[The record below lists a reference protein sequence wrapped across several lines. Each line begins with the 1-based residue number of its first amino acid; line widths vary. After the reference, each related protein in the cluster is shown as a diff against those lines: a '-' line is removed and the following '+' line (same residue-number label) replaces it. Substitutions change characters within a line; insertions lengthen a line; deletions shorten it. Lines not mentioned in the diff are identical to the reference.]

1 MSAAGAPM
9 TWSPFT
15 VELVCP
21 QCSTHIATSIEH
33 SACIVSHT
41 CNGCGIVIRP
51 RTGEGCIFSPYGNAN
66 LHRNTSNLSRCL
78 PDRGERCH
86 AVVGTCPFNSYY
98 SEGRLTELLA
108 WAKEH
113 FERVDVFVPDTP
125 TVWTLEAGGYTPGEA
140 SHKTRRQV
148 RYLNNKIGRAR
159 EAVGT
164 VANRLGLLPWTQVAR
179 LDGYAA
185 SEQRCRN
192 AFATDREFQ
201 QECFAATDDVLQN
214 RRREGHEPSH
224 RQRLVAVDYLIAE
237 LPLILNGPELFGV
250 QTSTFVY
257 HRSLRLF
264 ERIFSGDFSIR
275 PSLGQHFLIAQQL
288 TRPFGSLSREAA

>member
-1 MSAAGAPM
+1 M
-9 TWSPFT
+9 
-15 VELVCP
+15 ELACP
-21 QCSTHIATSIEH
+21 QCRTQIATSIAH
-33 SACIVSHT
+33 SACVVSHP
-41 CNGCGIVIRP
+41 CSNCGMIIRP
-51 RTGEGCIFSPYGNAN
+51 RPGEGCIFSSYGNGN

-78 PDRGERCH
+78 PERGERFH
-86 AVVGTCPFNSYY
+86 AVIGTSPFNSYY

-108 WAKEH
+108 WANKH
-113 FERVDVFVPDTP
+113 FDRVDVFIPDTP
-125 TVWTLEAGGYTPGEA
+125 TVWTLEAGGYAPEEA
-140 SHKTRRQV
+140 THKTRRQV
-148 RYLNNKIGRAR
+148 RYLNNKIGRAC

-179 LDGYAA
+179 LDRYAA

-201 QECFAATDDVLQN
+201 LECLAATDDVLQN

-224 RQRLVAVDYLIAE
+224 DQRLGAVDYIMAE
-237 LPLILNGPELFGV
+237 LPLILYGPELFDV

-264 ERIFSGDFSIR
+264 ERIFSGDFSIG
-275 PSLGQHFLIAQQL
+275 PSTGQHFVIAQQL
-288 TRPFGSLSREAA
+288 AEPVGSLSREAA